1 MKFTILKLRVSVQ
14 LSNAFRNVKTQASL
28 PNTHTQRKEK
38 MKGKEGEG
46 RKEGKEGGRKRK
58 HKPQF
63 RKNVYFQHI

>member
-38 MKGKEGEG
+38 MKGKEGREG
-46 RKEGKEGGRKRK
+46 RREEKKT
-58 HKPQF
+58 QAT
-63 RKNVYFQHI
+63 I